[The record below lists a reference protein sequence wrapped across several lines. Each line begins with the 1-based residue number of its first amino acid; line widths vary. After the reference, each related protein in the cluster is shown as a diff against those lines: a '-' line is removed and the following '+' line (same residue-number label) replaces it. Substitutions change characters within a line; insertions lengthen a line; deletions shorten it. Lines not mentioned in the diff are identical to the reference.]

1 MPQLK
6 EKQNIPSGWFETTL
20 ETECD
25 FFKGQSLAKS
35 DIDSSGKNKCIL
47 YGQLFTTYSEVIK
60 DIKSR
65 TNSDKGVVSR
75 KGDVLVPASTT
86 TVAKDLAIASALLE
100 DNVLLGGDINVIRGK
115 KNSYDPK
122 FLAYYLTH
130 YKNKD
135 LSNYAQGVTIIHL
148 SGTKFKEMSICIPKS
163 VSEQEKIAEILSI
176 VDEDIEKTKATIKT
190 TEKLKRGLMQELFTR
205 GIGHTKFQQ
214 TKNGEIPLE
223 WNFEL
228 LDSVSKRGS
237 GHTPNKQ
244 IPEYYNGGIKWISLA
259 DSKLLDHGE
268 ISKTKINI
276 SVEGISNSSAVLH
289 PKGTVLLYR
298 DAGVGKS
305 AVMAETMAVSQ
316 HFITWTCSEKL
327 NNWYLYYYLQ
337 LQKSVFERIAVGS
350 TIKTIGLEFFRKYK
364 VPVAPITEQQKI
376 ADMLLAVDEK
386 ISINKKL
393 LAKQTELKKG
403 LMQDLLSG
411 NKRISI

>member
-1 MPQLK
+1 MLSKLK
-6 EKQNIPSGWFETTL
+6 QQNIPDDWFETTL

-25 FFKGQSLAKS
+25 FLKGQALSKS
-35 DIDSSGKNKCIL
+35 DLDSAGKNKCVL

-65 TNSDKGVVSR
+65 TNSDKGVVS
-75 KGDVLVPASTT
+75 KNGDVLVPASTT

-100 DNVLLGGDINVIRGK
+100 DGVLLGGDINVIRGK
-115 KNSYDPK
+115 NNSYDSK

-130 YKNKD
+130 YKKKD
-135 LSNYAQGVTIIHL
+135 LSSYAQGVTIIHL
-148 SGTKFKEMSICIPKS
+148 SSTKFKEMSICIPRS
-163 VSEQEKIAEILSI
+163 ISEQQKIAEILSV
-176 VDEDIEKTKATIKT
+176 VDEDIEKTKATIKA

-205 GIGHTKFQQ
+205 GIGHAKFKQ
-214 TKNGEIPLE
+214 TKNGEIPME

-228 LDSVSKRGS
+228 LDTVSKRGS

-276 SVEGISNSSAVLH
+276 STEGIRNSSAVLH
-289 PKGTVLLYR
+289 PQGTVLLSR

-364 VPVAPITEQQKI
+364 VPVPAIAEQKKI
-376 ADMLLAVDEK
+376 AEVLLATDEK
-386 ISINKKL
+386 ITVNKKL
-393 LAKQTELKKG
+393 LAKQTKLKKG

-411 NKRISI
+411 NVRIIL